1 MKKSNR
7 QLIQDCYRNGGSPI
21 VGGGGGYLGC
31 ETSNNATGRTRNIYH
46 NRDDGYYNGIG
57 IDSTQGVYSA
67 DGYYNAGGDK
77 FGAFLDNLFPKR
89 ETKGDTA
96 LAQASLL
103 RSEAE
108 LNQSIAQ
115 AMLRN
120 PTTSTPPPPTTIPLV
135 AKIGIGAVVLGIIG
149 FVIYKKMKG

>member
-7 QLIQDCYRNGGSPI
+7 QNIQDCYASGGTPV
-21 VGGGGGYLGC
+21 VGGGGGFISC
-31 ETSNNATGRTRNIYH
+31 SINRNA
-46 NRDDGYYNGIG
+46 DGYYNGIG
-57 IDSTQGVYSA
+57 IDSTQGVYNA

-77 FGAFLDNLFPKR
+77 FGEFLNNLFPKR

-120 PTTSTPPPPTTIPLV
+120 PTTTTQSEGMPLV
-135 AKIGIGAVVLGIIG
+135 AKIGIGAVVLGLIA
-149 FVIYKKMKG
+149 FVIYKIKS

>member
-57 IDSTQGVYSA
+57 IDSTQSVYSA

-77 FGAFLDNLFPKR
+77 FGDFLTNLFPKR
-89 ETKGDTA
+89 DTIKETKSA
-96 LAQASLL
+96 EANLM

-120 PTTSTPPPPTTIPLV
+120 PTTPTTPTGMPLV

-149 FVIYKKMKG
+149 FVIYKIRS

>member
-1 MKKSNR
+1 MKKTNR
-7 QLIQDCYRNGGSPI
+7 QNIQDCYASGGTPV
-21 VGGGGGYLGC
+21 VGGGGGFISC
-31 ETSNNATGRTRNIYH
+31 SINRNA
-46 NRDDGYYNGIG
+46 DGYYNGIG
-57 IDSTQGVYSA
+57 IDSTLGVYNA

-77 FGAFLDNLFPKR
+77 FGDFLTNLFPKR
-89 ETKGDTA
+89 DTIKETKSA
-96 LAQASLL
+96 EANLM

-120 PTTSTPPPPTTIPLV
+120 PTTPTTPTGMPLV

-149 FVIYKKMKG
+149 FVIYKIRS

>member
-31 ETSNNATGRTRNIYH
+31 ETSNNATCRTRNIYH

-67 DGYYNAGGDK
+67 DGYYDAGGDDFGK
-77 FGAFLDNLFPKR
+77 FLNNVFPKR
-89 ETKGDTA
+89 DTIKDTKSAD
-96 LAQASLL
+96 ASLM

-115 AMLRN
+115 SMLRN
-120 PTTSTPPPPTTIPLV
+120 PTTTTPTKEGMPLV
-135 AKIGIGAVVLGIIG
+135 AKIGIGAVVLGLIA

>member
-7 QLIQDCYRNGGSPI
+7 QNIQDCYASGGTPV
-21 VGGGGGYLGC
+21 VGGGGGFISC
-31 ETSNNATGRTRNIYH
+31 SINRNA
-46 NRDDGYYNGIG
+46 DGYYNGIG

-77 FGAFLDNLFPKR
+77 FGDFLNNLLPKR
-89 ETKGDTA
+89 ETKKDTKSA
-96 LAQASLL
+96 EASLL

-108 LNQSIAQ
+108 LNSSIAQ

-120 PTTSTPPPPTTIPLV
+120 PTTPTPTQQGIPLV
-135 AKIGIGAVVLGIIG
+135 AKIGIGAVVLGLIA
-149 FVIYKKMKG
+149 FVIYKIRS

>member
-31 ETSNNATGRTRNIYH
+31 ETSNNATGN
-46 NRDDGYYNGIG
+46 DGYYNGIG

-89 ETKGDTA
+89 DTIKDTKGA
-96 LAQASLL
+96 EASLM

-115 AMLRN
+115 SMLRN
-120 PTTSTPPPPTTIPLV
+120 PTTTTPTKEGMPLV
-135 AKIGIGAVVLGIIG
+135 AKIGIGVVGLGLIA

>member
-7 QLIQDCYRNGGSPI
+7 QNIQDCYASGGTPV
-21 VGGGGGYLGC
+21 VGGGGGFISC
-31 ETSNNATGRTRNIYH
+31 SINRNA
-46 NRDDGYYNGIG
+46 DGYYNGIG

-77 FGAFLDNLFPKR
+77 FGAFLDNLLPKR
-89 ETKGDTA
+89 ETKKDTKSA
-96 LAQASLL
+96 EASLM

-108 LNQSIAQ
+108 LNSSIAQ

-120 PTTSTPPPPTTIPLV
+120 PTTTTQSEGMPLV
-135 AKIGIGAVVLGIIG
+135 AKIGIGAVVLGLIA
-149 FVIYKKMKG
+149 FVIYKIKS

>member
-1 MKKSNR
+1 MKKTNR
-7 QLIQDCYRNGGSPI
+7 QNIQDCYASGGNPV
-21 VGGGGGYLGC
+21 VGGGGGFISC
-31 ETSNNATGRTRNIYH
+31 SINRNA
-46 NRDDGYYNGIG
+46 DGYYNGIG
-57 IDSTQGVYSA
+57 IDSTQGVYNA

-77 FGAFLDNLFPKR
+77 FGEFLNNLFPKR

-120 PTTSTPPPPTTIPLV
+120 PTTTTQSEGMPLV
-135 AKIGIGAVVLGIIG
+135 AKIGIGAVVLGLIA
-149 FVIYKKMKG
+149 FVIYKIKS

>member
-1 MKKSNR
+1 MKKTNR
-7 QLIQDCYRNGGSPI
+7 QNIQDCYESGGTPV
-21 VGGGGGYLGC
+21 VGGGGGFISC
-31 ETSNNATGRTRNIYH
+31 SINRNA
-46 NRDDGYYNGIG
+46 DGYYNGIG
-57 IDSTQGVYSA
+57 IDSTQGVYNA

-77 FGAFLDNLFPKR
+77 FGDFLNNLFPKR

-96 LAQASLL
+96 LAQSSLL

-108 LNQSIAQ
+108 LNSSIAQ

-120 PTTSTPPPPTTIPLV
+120 PTTSTPPPPTTIPLI

-149 FVIYKKMKG
+149 FVIYKIRS